1 MIYNNLIHNEVIIEK
16 FKKHLN
22 ANSIP
27 NAFIFYGNE
36 GVGKFGHAIELAY
49 MILSKNADEKSNILN
64 KIKKNLHEN
73 INYILPLPK
82 KKAIS
87 KTDSALKA
95 LRAIDIEN
103 IYEEIKSK
111 LSDPYH
117 RVEIEKA
124 NTILINSI
132 RDIKN
137 RISLSDY
144 NNRWNIYIIMNA
156 EKLCIPRAESA
167 NALLKILEEP
177 NDKNLFIL
185 LTSNIA
191 QILDTVTSRCSKIFF
206 PKIKKESIHQYLKE
220 RNGEL
225 NKELIVA
232 SSICNGNMTSCLE
245 LVSKFEMR
253 FSTFDEGIK
262 LLFKYDLNK
271 WNNFS
276 KKIKINEIK
285 YFLDLLL
292 IFFSDIII
300 YKQYQSKGKLNFQ
313 NYFDEIIILNK
324 KYDAKVFQSLI
335 DIINKTKQDMGKNV
349 FKPLLITSLY
359 IEINQLLR
367 NASFKKTT
375 FDALNLHL

>member
-1 MIYNNLIHNEVIIEK
+1 
-16 FKKHLN
+16 
-22 ANSIP
+22 
-27 NAFIFYGNE
+27 
-36 GVGKFGHAIELAY
+36 
-49 MILSKNADEKSNILN
+49 
-64 KIKKNLHEN
+64 
-73 INYILPLPK
+73 
-82 KKAIS
+82 
-87 KTDSALKA
+87 
-95 LRAIDIEN
+95 
-103 IYEEIKSK
+103 
-111 LSDPYH
+111 
-117 RVEIEKA
+117 
-124 NTILINSI
+124 
-132 RDIKN
+132 
-137 RISLSDY
+137 
-144 NNRWNIYIIMNA
+144 MNA
-156 EKLCIPRAESA
+156 EKLCLPRAESA

-191 QILDTVTSRCSKIFF
+191 QMLDTVTSRCSKIFF

-220 RNGEL
+220 KNGEL
-225 NKELIVA
+225 NKDLIVA

-245 LVSKFEMR
+245 LVSEFEMR

-324 KYDAKVFQSLI
+324 KYDVKVFQSLI
-335 DIINKTKQDMGKNV
+335 DIINKTKQDIGKNV

-359 IEINQLLR
+359 IEINQTLR
-367 NASFKKTT
+367 NNSFDKIT
-375 FDALNLHL
+375 FNSLNLYL